1 MSAPDIALRILVTFI
16 LIVFGIL
23 ALVMLWYFVTFV
35 ISLALNV
42 HWIALPIGSIVL
54 GYYALTF
61 IAAQPK

>member
-23 ALVMLWYFVTFV
+23 TLVMLWYFVKFV
-35 ISLALNV
+35 ISLASV
-42 HWIALPIGSIVL
+42 HWIALPIGIIVL